1 MKSLK
6 EALVDYDLALLQALA
21 HKRGLEAPQTR
32 SPEALTTFAEAL
44 LSPVSIAIAV
54 SDLSD
59 EEKEALKHLISAGNV
74 LEAPKFSRLYGS
86 IRSMG
91 PNRLLRE
98 KPWQSLTNPA
108 EGLWYRG
115 FIFKGFHHTINGPE
129 EVIFIPD
136 DLQANLPLT
145 PTTPPTFQVGLA
157 STPTIILP
165 SAEAT
170 KEDLFSL
177 LVYLQTNI
185 VRLAGDGEIPPGH
198 LGAIQAQFSQRYPDA
213 SEAANHWLAFIRH
226 LAQRLNFLQRQGQRL
241 KLNAAA
247 VRQWLQQSAWTQS
260 RQLQDIWRSDP
271 TWNDLWHVPGLY
283 PQETGWENSPLLGRA
298 KILHYLAQL
307 PADEWISIEQF
318 VQAIKKAEPD
328 FQRPSGDYQNWYI
341 HDATGKALMGFEHW
355 EAVEGGLI
363 RYILGTLLFGL
374 GVVDLGAPT
383 ETVPPTTF
391 RITRLGQAFFAPDT
405 PPEEPRPGRRPTLKI
420 NPTNFNVRV
429 PREASLYDRF
439 QLARFAQLVRREEK
453 QLIYQITRES
463 YHKALE
469 QSITLEQIL
478 AFLAR
483 ATKAQTPLAV
493 VEAMRNWDRR
503 SGAVK
508 LERLTVLRVNQDDL
522 VSELLNHP
530 EIGPL
535 LDRPLGPRTVLV
547 PEKNVGQLRKLLS
560 EFGYLDSG

>member
-21 HKRGLEAPQTR
+21 HKRGLETPQTR
-32 SPEALTTFAEAL
+32 SPEVLNTFVEAL

-54 SDLSD
+54 SDLSA

-86 IRSMG
+86 IRPMG
-91 PNRLLRE
+91 SNKLLRE
-98 KPWQSLTNPA
+98 KPWQSPANPA

-115 FIFKGFHHTINGPE
+115 LIFKGFHHTINGPE

-136 DLQANLPLT
+136 DLQASLPLT
-145 PTTPPTFQVGLA
+145 PTAPPAFQIDLA

-165 SAEAT
+165 AT
-170 KEDLFSL
+170 QAAREDLFSL

-198 LGAIQAQFSQRYPDA
+198 LGAIQAQFSQHYPDDA
-213 SEAANHWLAFIRH
+213 EAANHWLAFIRH

-241 KLNAAA
+241 KLNAPA
-247 VRQWLQQSAWTQS
+247 VRHWLQQSAWAQS

-271 TWNDLWHVPGLY
+271 TWNDLWHVPGLH
-283 PQETGWENSPLLGRA
+283 PQKTGWENSPLLGRA

-318 VQAIKKAEPD
+318 VQAIKKTEPD
-328 FQRPSGDYQNWYI
+328 FQRPNGDYQNWYI
-341 HDATGKALMGFEHW
+341 YDTTGKALIGFEHW

-363 RYILGTLLFGL
+363 RYILRTLLFGL
-374 GVVDLGAPT
+374 GVVDLGAPA
-383 ETVPPTTF
+383 ETVLPTTF
-391 RITRLGQAFFAPDT
+391 RTTRLGQAFFSPDT
-405 PPEEPRPGRRPTLKI
+405 PPEEPGSGRRSTLKI
-420 NPTNFNVRV
+420 DPTNFNVRV
-429 PREASLYDRF
+429 PHEASLYDRF
-439 QLARFAQLVRREEK
+439 QLARFAKLIRREEK
-453 QLIYQITRES
+453 QIIYQITRES

-483 ATKAQTPLAV
+483 ATTAQTPLAV

-530 EIGPL
+530 KIGPL
-535 LDRPLGPRTVLV
+535 LDRPLGPRTVLI